1 MNVSELFELT
11 HWIEREIS
19 RTQVPQRYQELFSV
33 LQANVQ
39 PNQAKQPFETQK
51 DNLIGVLSAVP
62 LDSLTKDQ
70 LAFLDRLNILGA
82 LGKQGVAL
90 VEDILY
96 RNVIDIATS
105 AEKIQ
110 TILSNLNS
118 GIQKATQIATGL
130 SGCVDQEEAIA
141 DEVMIRIGFT
151 GHAAMANIVD
161 FKSWGNIWYDIGRG
175 ITMAHGA
182 SPEDVKIV
190 GATKGSIIIELAVV
204 YAIAKTTADIIVA
217 ALNVADRVL
226 GIKKQA
232 EEIRQLKLS
241 NTKLA
246 KSLEDE
252 AEKEKV
258 AGISKITNDIAI
270 TLNINQNGE
279 GDKIV
284 FLDKAVKNLV
294 NFIEKGGEVDFVLP
308 EDDGAVAETE
318 EDEQR
323 SAQQKELRAAFS
335 EIRHLERKVAL
346 LAHTHE
352 ENAEETE

>member
-19 RTQVPQRYQELFSV
+19 RTQIPQRYQELFSV
-33 LQANVQ
+33 LQANIQ
-39 PNQAKQPFETQK
+39 PNQPRQPFEIQK
-51 DNLIGVLSAVP
+51 DNLIEVLSAVP

-70 LAFLDRLNILGA
+70 LAFLDRLDILSA
-82 LGKQGVAL
+82 LGKQGVAQ

-110 TILSNLNS
+110 IILTNLNS

-130 SGCVDQEEAIA
+130 SGCVDQEDAIV

-151 GHAAMANIVD
+151 GHAAMANISD

-204 YAIAKTTADIIVA
+204 YAIAKTTADIILA
-217 ALNVADRVL
+217 ALSVADRVL

-241 NTKLA
+241 NNNLA

-252 AEKEKV
+252 AEKEKE
-258 AGISKITNDIAI
+258 AGISKITNDIVI

-284 FLDKAVKNLV
+284 CLDKAVKNLV

-308 EDDGAVAETE
+308 EEVEAGAER
-318 EDEQR
+318 EDEPR
-323 SAQQKELRAAFS
+323 ATQQKELRAAFA
-335 EIRHLERKVAL
+335 EIRHLERKVAQL
-346 LAHTHE
+346 EHIQE
-352 ENAEETE
+352 